1 MRRTLAIGALFFTIF
16 VVAGGTWHARMTA
29 RAQAQGRSA
38 SSSMH
43 ADPLWP
49 RPLPNHWILG
59 SVTGVAVDS
68 HDHIW
73 VVHRGMTPDSMPA
86 TEAGLVSNPVSAEIC
101 CQPAP
106 QVLEFDATGALLSS
120 WGGPGAN
127 YEWPVSPG
135 GLAIDDSG
143 NVWITAAGLP
153 EPPVNGVGAT
163 GARAGGG
170 RAAAAPGGAA
180 GAGGAAAGAAGA
192 GGAAAGASGGAAG
205 AAGGQAAASPAG
217 QGRGGG
223 RAATP
228 PRPTDAHV
236 LEFSATGQFIRQIG
250 KAGETAKDNPANL
263 YQPTAVA
270 VDSSAHEVF
279 VADGGDHQRVAVFDS
294 ATGAYKRQWSGH
306 GSDFARL
313 SCLALSKDGM
323 VYVCDRKND
332 RLQVFKKDGT
342 FVSEVVLSKDTTG
355 NGSVW
360 SAGFSSDPQQRTLY
374 VADGQDERVWVLNR
388 STLAVVSSFGD
399 GGRQPGLF
407 YAVDAVASNSKGDV
421 YTGEGYQGKRLQR
434 FTTSAV
440 LTTVSAPVTPA
451 NGPLVTAPKFEVDP
465 AWPKPLPNHWV
476 MGMTIGVATD
486 AADHV
491 WVLHRPPTLAQNEI
505 GLDLKPAT
513 ATCCAAAP
521 PVLEFDQAGNLL
533 KSWGGPGEGYEWPD
547 SNHGIFV
554 DSKGIVWIGANANT
568 DAQLLKFTQDGKFI
582 AQFGHRGQSKG
593 SNDTENFGAPAKI
606 FVDPKTYEG
615 YIGDGYRNRRV
626 AVIDGDT
633 GAIKRYWGGYGKK
646 PDDGPLGQY
655 DPTAPHIQEFR
666 GPVHCAQLSNDGFVY
681 VCDRQN
687 DRVQVFKPDGTFVKE
702 AYFFTKTRGD
712 GSTWDIAFSADPQ
725 QKYLYLADGKNERV
739 NILLRD
745 TLEIVSSFGDGG
757 RQPGQFFGVHS
768 IATDSK
774 GNIFTTET
782 YEGRRAQRFVFK
794 GVTQVPKDQGV
805 VWPVK

>member
-1 MRRTLAIGALFFTIF
+1 
-16 VVAGGTWHARMTA
+16 
-29 RAQAQGRSA
+29 
-38 SSSMH
+38 MH

-59 SVTGVAVDS
+59 SVTGVAVDTR
-68 HDHIW
+68 DHIW

-86 TEAGLVSNPVSAEIC
+86 TEAGLASNPVSAEIC

-106 QVLEFDATGALLSS
+106 QVLEFDATGALVSS
-120 WGGPGAN
+120 WGGPGGN

-135 GLAIDDSG
+135 GVAIDDAG
-143 NVWITAAGLP
+143 NLWITAAGPP

-170 RAAAAPGGAA
+170 RAAAPAGGRGAP
-180 GAGGAAAGAAGA
+180 GAGGAAAAGA
-192 GGAAAGASGGAAG
+192 GSAAG
-205 AAGGQAAASPAG
+205 AAGGGGAAGRAAG
-217 QGRGGG
+217 GGGGGG

-263 YQPTAVA
+263 YQPAAVA

-294 ATGAYKRQWSGH
+294 TTGDYKRQWTGH

-360 SAGFSSDPQQRTLY
+360 SAGFSRDPQERMLY
-374 VADGQDERVWVLNR
+374 VADGQDEKVWVLNR

-421 YTGEGYQGKRLQR
+421 FTGEGYQGKRLQR
-434 FTTSAV
+434 FTTSPVA
-440 LTTVSAPVTPA
+440 TTVSAPVTSA
-451 NGPLVTAPKFEVDP
+451 SGPLVSAPKFEVDP
-465 AWPKPLPNHWV
+465 VWPKPLPNHWV

-491 WVLHRPPTLAQNEI
+491 WVLHRPPTLAQNET

-513 ATCCAAAP
+513 GTCCAAAP

-554 DSKGIVWIGANANT
+554 DAKGVVWIGANANT
-568 DAQLLKFTQDGKFI
+568 DAQILKFTQDGKFL

-606 FVDPKTYEG
+606 FVDPKANEA

-626 AVIDGDT
+626 AVVDADT
-633 GAIKRYWGGYGKK
+633 GAFKRYWGAYGKK
-646 PDDGPLGQY
+646 QPDDGPLGQY
-655 DPTAPHIQEFR
+655 DPTADPIKEFR
-666 GPVHCAQLSNDGFVY
+666 GPVHCAQLSNDGLVY

-687 DRVQVFKPDGTFVKE
+687 DRLQVFKADGTFVKE
-702 AYFFTKTRGD
+702 AFFFTKTRGD
-712 GSTWDIAFSADPQ
+712 GSTWDIAFSPDPQ

-794 GVTQVPKDQGV
+794 GVTQVATDQGV